1 MCPREAM
8 PRAAAEPAFGRLDS
22 ALLENI
28 YARRGPVRRQAAMS
42 AGRRAPNPCRPG
54 AWAFQAAPST
64 LSLRNSRLGMYPWEL
79 TVLREILIQQV
90 GSQITPTEAI
100 APDNPGTQ
108 LGRRADPFHDKLIQ
122 SAA

>member
-28 YARRGPVRRQAAMS
+28 YAKRGPVRRQAAMS
-42 AGRRAPNPCRPG
+42 AGRRAPGLCRPG

-64 LSLRNSRLGMYPWEL
+64 LSLRNSRRGTRPRKL
-79 TVLREILIQQV
+79 TVLREVLVQQV
-90 GSQITPTEAI
+90 GSQVTPAEAI
-100 APDNPGTQ
+100 TPDNPGTQ
-108 LGRRADPFHDKLIQ
+108 LCRRADPFHDKLVQ